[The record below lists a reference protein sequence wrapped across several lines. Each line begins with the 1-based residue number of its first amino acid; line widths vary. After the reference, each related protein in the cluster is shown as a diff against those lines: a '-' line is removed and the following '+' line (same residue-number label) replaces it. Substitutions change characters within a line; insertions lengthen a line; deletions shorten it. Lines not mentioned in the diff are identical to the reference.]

1 VVLRKTSSRVVQ
13 HSLAT
18 RRERG
23 CRCRPAEPAGSEQGR
38 TASLGGVILK
48 PPERMRNRRGG
59 SAGANPRGLDPS
71 ELAPN
76 ESSFLGQDRPRVSG
90 ALLRMRAG
98 EAEPPWSE
106 ALSQGALRAA
116 GLVRAHGDVTRA
128 IIVARQSNRAG
139 AGCSVRGRPVAGVV
153 AMTKCLRPVFAVIVI
168 CAAGAARSSAAQPA
182 SAALAAGLGAAMA
195 ERQLEAIA
203 VRDPAAPDRYI
214 AAMHFPNVQ
223 LLVVGGQYP
232 SPAYLDAL
240 IAERK
245 YKDVYIAL
253 QHSVVPGTKVF
264 FHDMGADG
272 LPADD
277 DGAVDVLYEQVTTQ
291 TTFNGDWK
299 SQRLS
304 EREYNIKLAKAEQIY
319 RGLLQP
325 LLAAAKAPAAAAI
338 IR

>member
-1 VVLRKTSSRVVQ
+1 
-13 HSLAT
+13 
-18 RRERG
+18 
-23 CRCRPAEPAGSEQGR
+23 
-38 TASLGGVILK
+38 
-48 PPERMRNRRGG
+48 
-59 SAGANPRGLDPS
+59 
-71 ELAPN
+71 
-76 ESSFLGQDRPRVSG
+76 
-90 ALLRMRAG
+90 
-98 EAEPPWSE
+98 
-106 ALSQGALRAA
+106 
-116 GLVRAHGDVTRA
+116 
-128 IIVARQSNRAG
+128 
-139 AGCSVRGRPVAGVV
+139 
-153 AMTKCLRPVFAVIVI
+153 MTKCLRPVFAVIVI
-168 CAAGAARSSAAQPA
+168 CAAGAARSSAGQPA
-182 SAALAAGLGAAMA
+182 SSALAAGLGAAMA

-277 DGAVDVLYEQVTTQ
+277 DAAVDVLYEQVTTQ

-304 EREYNIKLAKAEQIY
+304 EREYNAKLAKAEQIY

-325 LLAAAKAPAAAAI
+325 LLAAAKAPAADGNHPVSGASSN
-338 IR
+338 RWRRV